1 MQPLFFYTFGYS
13 EDMVLFCF
21 CIDYFEW
28 ISKQLRME
36 KQYKLGYGKET
47 TDVNKCEIYLLLNY
61 RFC

>member
-36 KQYKLGYGKET
+36 NNINWDMGRKQLM
-47 TDVNKCEIYLLLNY
+47 
-61 RFC
+61 